1 MKALD
6 CTIKLS
12 NLNLKKIYFSVVMK
26 AANRTELLDKVR
38 KEYKK
43 YEKSS
48 DKLESICVVSCK
60 IIKNTHA
67 YRLENRILQT
77 S

>member
-1 MKALD
+1 
-6 CTIKLS
+6 
-12 NLNLKKIYFSVVMK
+12 MK